1 MTYWFFP
8 LPCQRS
14 AFSCRCWRVE
24 NNGGAKDGFTRKY
37 LLDGGFDDFQ
47 GLRSVVFPFRPD
59 RAFPHFHTAAK
70 PVGRHGTAEPPT
82 QLAASLPTK
91 TIPVGTSLH
100 PKKAQEK
107 AQERKKRAAK
117 KRRTNEPETS
127 NSTATTPAE
136 PSNTAD
142 EPKEVFSTFFVAIS
156 VTEYSQ
162 SNYRNPIRLF
172 FEDVTETNH
181 GKPAEKGGKFY
192 RCYHGESKKILK
204 MSKAMRSSLNGE
216 VSFLRAKI
224 ESLTEIRGLTGHLK
238 SHAEDMYQLFEIL
251 KSRGAPAT
259 SEEIEIAKGKKTFS
273 SLPARPHHTLVS
285 RHSESHWHAPVRRN
299 SYWLTLQ
306 QHRTTAA

>member
-1 MTYWFFP
+1 MSNKPPIHTMGMCP
-8 LPCQRS
+8 L
-14 AFSCRCWRVE
+14 
-24 NNGGAKDGFTRKY
+24 T
-37 LLDGGFDDFQ
+37 
-47 GLRSVVFPFRPD
+47 
-59 RAFPHFHTAAK
+59 
-70 PVGRHGTAEPPT
+70 
-82 QLAASLPTK
+82 
-91 TIPVGTSLH
+91 
-100 PKKAQEK
+100 KAQEK

-204 MSKAMRSSLNGE
+204 MSKAMRSSLN
-216 VSFLRAKI
+216 V
-224 ESLTEIRGLTGHLK
+224 
-238 SHAEDMYQLFEIL
+238 FEIL

-273 SLPARPHHTLVS
+273 SLPARPLHTLVS

-306 QHRTTAA
+306 QQRTTAA